1 MNDAAGRAHPMP
13 CGGLILPYK
22 GALPA
27 IGKDVFVAPTATVI
41 GNVTIGDGS
50 NVWFNVLIRGD
61 DHWIKIGERTNLQDG
76 AVVHLSKDTAPTFIG
91 SDITI
96 GHGAIIHGCTLHDR
110 CMIGIGAIV
119 LDGAIVE
126 TGAIVG
132 AGAVVPPGKR
142 VPAGEMWAGCP
153 AKKARDVRPEE
164 TGYIDRNAAHYCGL
178 AGEYLKMRRAL
189 APGM

>member
-1 MNDAAGRAHPMP
+1 M
-13 CGGLILPYK
+13 ILPYK
-22 GALPA
+22 GALPT
-27 IGKDVFVAPTATVI
+27 IGKDVFIAPTATVI
-41 GNVTIGDGS
+41 GNVTIGHGS

-76 AVVHLSKDTAPTFIG
+76 TVVHLSKDSAPTFIG

-96 GHGAIIHGCTLHDR
+96 GHGAIIHGCTLYDR

-119 LDGAIVE
+119 LDGAVVE

-153 AKKARDVRPEE
+153 AKKAREVRPEE
-164 TGYIDRNAAHYCGL
+164 LAYIDRNAAHYCGL

-189 APGM
+189 VPGM

>member
-1 MNDAAGRAHPMP
+1 MNDAAGHVHPTST
-13 CGGLILPYK
+13 GGLILPYK
-22 GALPA
+22 GARPT
-27 IGKDVFVAPTATVI
+27 IGRDVFIAPTATVI

-76 AVVHLSKDTAPTFIG
+76 TVVHLSKDSAPTFIG

-96 GHGAIIHGCTLHDR
+96 GHGAIIHGCTLYDR

-119 LDGAIVE
+119 LDGAMVE

-164 TGYIDRNAAHYCGL
+164 LRYIDRNAAHYRGL

-189 APGM
+189 VSGM